1 MKKILLSILLFL
13 NLSTVAM
20 ASIVDGQ
27 FGINQIFD
35 VQYYWSGSTL
45 NASNFIAPYSQNFQ
59 TVTATSGQ
67 YFKFIDNNN
76 GSYGLGLYNSDG
88 SLSQTVHSTGTITAL
103 GSGAIF
109 YIGSGFF
116 GNVISTA
123 QGYNYGASASFTEMD
138 TDVTAADLTA
148 YTYASSTPLA
158 AGQTAS
164 PGSNTGGNTGGGGS
178 VVTPSYAS
186 SITAPQLLSR
196 SSALLYTTGNN
207 AQITINGSSND
218 VDLRQLTAGNY
229 ADIGVTGAFNDVTT
243 LQVSTTSA
251 RHYLEMDILGNNNL
265 VNVDQKDASKTL
277 FAALDGDYNTV
288 DILQQGAGRSYI
300 DLNISGDDAIV
311 DIVQQGAGDHAAT
324 IDLENAGGTWDFSL
338 VQNSDTNLVYSL
350 PHNLS
355 DNSVVTGICYTGVCN
370 INIVQ
375 EQ

>member
-13 NLSTVAM
+13 NLSTASV

-45 NASNFIAPYSQNFQ
+45 NASNFIAPYNQNFQ
-59 TVTATSGQ
+59 TVTATSSQ
-67 YFKFIDNNN
+67 YFKFISNND
-76 GSYGLGLYNSDG
+76 GTYGLGLYNSDG
-88 SLSQTVHSTGTITAL
+88 TLSQTVHSTGTITAL

-123 QGYNYGASASFTEMD
+123 QGYNYGASATFTEMD
-138 TDVTAADLTA
+138 TDVTAADLAA

-164 PGSNTGGNTGGGGS
+164 PSGNTGGGGGGT

-186 SITAPQLLSR
+186 SITAPQILSR
-196 SSALLYTTGNN
+196 SVALLQTTGNN
-207 AQITINGSSND
+207 AQIVINGSSNNLN
-218 VDLRQLTAGNY
+218 VQQLTAGNY
-229 ADIGVTGAFNDVTT
+229 ADINIGGTFNDVDT
-243 LQVSTTSA
+243 LQTSTISA
-251 RHYLEMDILGNNNL
+251 RHYLEMDILGSNNL
-265 VNVDQKDASKTL
+265 VNVDQKDAAKTL
-277 FAALDGDYNTV
+277 FVALDGDYNTV
-288 DILQQGAGRSYI
+288 DILQQGAGQSYI
-300 DLNISGDDAIV
+300 DLNISGDDAII

-338 VQNSDTNLVYSL
+338 MQSSDTNLVYSL

-355 DNSVVTGICYTGVCN
+355 DNSVLTGVCYTGICN

-375 EQ
+375 QQ